1 MCCVCV
7 CVARVCGARLRV
19 CMCVARVYVVR
30 ACARVDKQK
39 KRRPIGTPKKFT
51 LEKYPRL
58 SCLNDTQYFDH
69 FDFIDS
75 LDDIE
80 L

>member
-1 MCCVCV
+1 MFK
-7 CVARVCGARLRV
+7 RVNRVYVLRV

-58 SCLNDTQYFDH
+58 SWLDDAENLDNL
-69 FDFIDS
+69 DFIVV
-75 LDDIE
+75 LNNIK